1 MPTNVFCNQ
10 LIYIPLTPL
19 SACSSFPAA
28 SMLRYPMKHLFTPHF
43 HPTNPGYPSQ
53 SHLLIQALFSG
64 EGLCLSWLHPYVS
77 TPHPCPLLILP
88 LILSSSSP
96 HPLLI
101 PSSYSPR
108 PLLILPTS
116 TSHPPPRP
124 LLISSSSPPH
134 LALILPSSSPSSLLI
149 HSSSSPHSAPHSPP
163 RPLFIPSPSSPHP
176 LLILSLIYRG

>member
-108 PLLILPTS
+108 PLLI
-116 TSHPPPRP
+116 
-124 LLISSSSPPH
+124 
-134 LALILPSSSPSSLLI
+134 
-149 HSSSSPHSAPHSPP
+149 HSSSS
-163 RPLFIPSPSSPHP
+163 LWYTEDDN
-176 LLILSLIYRG
+176 IYMDVCMHVRSCVCVCMFEWVRDKD